1 MCEEESEVKGWSSI
15 MEIQT
20 TPPKIEKLLRE
31 NTGILFGALEITKNQ
46 LESLSL
52 VASGEGRN
60 IG

>member
-1 MCEEESEVKGWSSI
+1 

-20 TPPKIEKLLRE
+20 TLPKIEKRLRE

-52 VASGEGRN
+52 VASEEG
-60 IG
+60 

>member
-1 MCEEESEVKGWSSI
+1 MCEEESEVQGRSSI

-20 TPPKIEKLLRE
+20 TLPKIEKRLRE

-52 VASGEGRN
+52 VASEEG
-60 IG
+60 

>member
-1 MCEEESEVKGWSSI
+1 MCEEASEVKGWSSI

-20 TPPKIEKLLRE
+20 LPKIEKLLRE

-52 VASGEGRN
+52 VASGEG
-60 IG
+60 